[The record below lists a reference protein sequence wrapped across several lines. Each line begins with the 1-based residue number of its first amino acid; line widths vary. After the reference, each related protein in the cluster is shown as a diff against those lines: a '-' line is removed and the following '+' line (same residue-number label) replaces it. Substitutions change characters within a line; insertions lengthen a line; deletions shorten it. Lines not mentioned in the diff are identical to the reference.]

1 MKPEFNIDKE
11 ACWEYSAS
19 SNAASTLNRKQ
30 VSQAGRAAVAAAL
43 GTVDCKTRAD
53 AQAVGEALISQGE
66 KLTGQTNNKKE
77 AMVNAAMLSVAFLK
91 GKSV

>member
-1 MKPEFNIDKE
+1 M
-11 ACWEYSAS
+11 
-19 SNAASTLNRKQ
+19 
-30 VSQAGRAAVAAAL
+30 AVAAAL

-77 AMVNAAMLSVAFLK
+77 AMVNAANAAMLSVAFLK
-91 GKSV
+91 GKSVGDYRENAFQIVELVEVG